1 MEELLFSP
9 YRLGHIILK
18 NRIVMAPMT
27 RNRAIGNIPNMLM
40 AEYYS
45 QRTDAGL
52 LITEGTSPS
61 PNGLGYAR
69 IPGLFNNEQATGW
82 KEVTDA
88 VHKKGGKIF
97 VQLMHTGRVSHP
109 LNMPANTR
117 ILAPSAIAL
126 KGEVWTDQEQ
136 MQPYPVPQ
144 EISLEDIQNAIA
156 EYIKSAKL
164 AIEAG
169 FDGVE
174 LHGANGYLI
183 EQFLSPST
191 NKRKDQYGGK
201 IENRIR
207 FAIEIA
213 KKTVEAIGGDK
224 VGIRVSPY
232 GVASGMEIYD
242 EIDETYSLLAQKLS
256 EMGIVY
262 MHIADHS
269 SMGAPTVN
277 PSVKS
282 AIRKNFKGT
291 VILSGGYDAIK
302 AEQDI
307 KESKGDLV
315 AFGRYFISNP
325 DFVDKLKLGSQFREA
340 DQSTFYTPG
349 AKGYIDYQ
357 MS

>member
-1 MEELLFSP
+1 MEDLLFSP
-9 YRLGHIILK
+9 YKLGHITLK

-27 RNRAIGNIPNMLM
+27 RSRAVGNIPNELM

-45 QRTDAGL
+45 QRAGAGL

-61 PNGLGYAR
+61 PNGLGYSR
-69 IPGLFNNEQATGW
+69 IPGLFNLEQSNGW
-82 KEVTDA
+82 RKVTDA

-144 EISLEDIQNAIA
+144 EMSHEDIQNAIA
-156 EYIKSAKL
+156 EYVKSAKL
-164 AIEAG
+164 AVEAG

-183 EQFLSPST
+183 EQFLSPT
-191 NKRKDQYGGK
+191 VNKRNDQYGGL
-201 IENRIR
+201 IENRNR

-256 EMGIVY
+256 ELGIVY

-277 PSVKS
+277 PSVKT
-282 AIRKNFKGT
+282 AIRNNFNGT
-291 VILSGGYDAIK
+291 VILSGGYDAVK
-302 AEQDI
+302 AENDI

-325 DFVDKLKLGSQFREA
+325 DFVNKLKLGLQFQEA

-357 MS
+357 VS